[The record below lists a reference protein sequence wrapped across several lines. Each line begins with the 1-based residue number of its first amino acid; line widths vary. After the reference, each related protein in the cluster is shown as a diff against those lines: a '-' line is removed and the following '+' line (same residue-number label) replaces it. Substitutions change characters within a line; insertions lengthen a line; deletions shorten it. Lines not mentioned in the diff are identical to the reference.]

1 MKKEGLLV
9 SRDWMEL
16 HQQMRRMETW
26 LWTSLTWVQRFSWSI
41 QLGYIQKVPEC
52 SVSQNH
58 LSLLMSSN
66 PCWNADSSGQRG
78 GVSCSW
84 TPGSLQLN
92 YQPSD
97 WYMTAL
103 PHSYTQLLL
112 ANDVVLLV
120 QLHHNHLCDTAETN
134 VSISKSEI
142 LVF

>member
-1 MKKEGLLV
+1 MQTAVGSGVECPAPG
-9 SRDWMEL
+9 
-16 HQQMRRMETW
+16 HQ
-26 LWTSLTWVQRFSWSI
+26 
-41 QLGYIQKVPEC
+41 
-52 SVSQNH
+52 
-58 LSLLMSSN
+58 
-66 PCWNADSSGQRG
+66 
-78 GVSCSW
+78 
-84 TPGSLQLN
+84 GSLQLN